1 MGINNGD
8 IAEKTIN
15 LIITA
20 PRLTADVLKNA
31 MQQYLA
37 GACTKRGKVSLKQ
50 LAKGGKVEGIEISK
64 ANIADF
70 RRTAAKYD
78 IQYALS
84 KCPDKS
90 AYYVMFSSSKAQNI
104 EKAFREYASG
114 KVRNSD
120 KQLFQGKVRS
130 SSVKRLPNFPSRISS
145 AVSREHRRKKR
156 SLRGSRLG

>member
-1 MGINNGD
+1 MGMNNGD
-8 IAEKTIN
+8 IARNTIN

-20 PRLTADVLKNA
+20 EKITADVLKNA

-114 KVRNSD
+114 KVRSSD
-120 KQLFQGKVRS
+120 KQLFSRKSQKQFREKAAELSKQNQLSGQQRTQKKEKVIER
-130 SSVKRLPNFPSRISS
+130 
-145 AVSREHRRKKR
+145 
-156 SLRGSRLG
+156 

>member
-120 KQLFQGKVRS
+120 KQLF
-130 SSVKRLPNFPSRISS
+130 
-145 AVSREHRRKKR
+145 SRESQKQFREKAAELSKQNQLSGQQRTQKKEKVIER
-156 SLRGSRLG
+156 

>member
-104 EKAFREYASG
+104 EKAFREYASD
-114 KVRNSD
+114 KVRSSD
-120 KQLFQGKVRS
+120 KQLF
-130 SSVKRLPNFPSRISS
+130 
-145 AVSREHRRKKR
+145 SRESQKQFREKAAKLSKQNQLSGQQRTQKKEKVIER
-156 SLRGSRLG
+156 

>member
-104 EKAFREYASG
+104 EKAFHEYASG

-120 KQLFQGKVRS
+120 KQLF
-130 SSVKRLPNFPSRISS
+130 
-145 AVSREHRRKKR
+145 SRESQKQFREKAAELSKQNQLSGQQRTQKKEKVIER
-156 SLRGSRLG
+156 

>member
-8 IAEKTIN
+8 ITKSTIN

-20 PRLTADVLKNA
+20 EKITAEVLKSA
-31 MQQYLA
+31 MQQYLS

-50 LAKGGKVEGIEISK
+50 LAKGGKVDGIEISK

-90 AYYVMFSSSKAQNI
+90 AYYVMFSSSKALNI

-114 KVRNSD
+114 KVRSSD
-120 KQLFQGKVRS
+120 KQLF
-130 SSVKRLPNFPSRISS
+130 
-145 AVSREHRRKKR
+145 SRESQKQFREKSVELSKHNQLSGQQRTQKKEKVIER
-156 SLRGSRLG
+156 

>member
-90 AYYVMFSSSKAQNI
+90 TYYVMFSSSKAQNI
-104 EKAFREYASG
+104 EKAFHEYASG

-120 KQLFQGKVRS
+120 KQLF
-130 SSVKRLPNFPSRISS
+130 
-145 AVSREHRRKKR
+145 SRESQKQFREKAAELSKQNQLSGQQRTQKKEKVIER
-156 SLRGSRLG
+156 

>member
-104 EKAFREYASG
+104 EKAFREYASD
-114 KVRNSD
+114 KVRSSD
-120 KQLFQGKVRS
+120 KQLF
-130 SSVKRLPNFPSRISS
+130 
-145 AVSREHRRKKR
+145 SRESQKQFREKAAELSKQNQLSGQQRTQKKEKVIER
-156 SLRGSRLG
+156 

>member
-20 PRLTADVLKNA
+20 EKITADVLKNA

-90 AYYVMFSSSKAQNI
+90 TYYVMFSSSKAQNI

-120 KQLFQGKVRS
+120 KQLF
-130 SSVKRLPNFPSRISS
+130 
-145 AVSREHRRKKR
+145 SRESQKQFREKAAELSKQNQLSGQQRTQKKEKVIER
-156 SLRGSRLG
+156 